1 MLITRKDVGSQ
12 GIGLCALR
20 GECQNMATIQV
31 KQLSFTYPGSFAPVF
46 SGLDFAMDS
55 SWRLGLVG
63 RNGRGKTT
71 LLKLLSGHL
80 QGRGQVLSSTAFDLF
95 PPEAAEDQSA
105 LRALRQAV
113 GPFDVWEKEMARL
126 LALGDEDSLQRWG
139 ELEHAYSAA
148 DGYIIDA
155 LIARES
161 DKMGIDPLTL
171 GRDFNSFSPG
181 ERTRLLLAAFFLRKN
196 RFLLIDEPTNH
207 LDLPGRRIAGDFL
220 AGKQGFLLVS
230 HDRAFLDRSVDHIMA
245 LQRNSVLIEA
255 GNYSSYR
262 QNKGLRDD
270 FEQEENER
278 LSKDI
283 KRLTISGQEKAAWSD
298 KIEAGKIGSHE
309 ADRGYVGAR
318 SAAMM
323 KRSLAI
329 RHRIDKHL
337 QEKESLLK
345 DIEFN
350 APVSLQPLKH
360 PARVLLKAIDL
371 GFAYDDRNLISHLN
385 LQLSQGQRLAITG
398 RNGSGKST
406 LLKLLGG
413 TLTPTCGS
421 ISHPRDLIISVL
433 PQEAGDFIGTPYDLA
448 RKLQLPADHFLML
461 LRKFD
466 FPREAF
472 ERDVRGFS
480 LGQQKKLLLAA
491 SMARQAHLYLWD
503 EPLNYIDLESR
514 EQIEEM
520 LAGTSATLVF
530 IEHDEHFL
538 HRVATDTLAL

>member
-1 MLITRKDVGSQ
+1 
-12 GIGLCALR
+12 
-20 GECQNMATIQV
+20 MAAIQV
-31 KQLSFTYPGSFAPVF
+31 RQLSFTYPGSFAPVF
-46 SGLDFAMDS
+46 SGLDFTMDS

-71 LLKLLSGHL
+71 LLKLLSGQL
-80 QGRGQVLSSTAFDLF
+80 QGQGQVLSGTAFDLF
-95 PPEAAEDQSA
+95 PPETDENQSA

-113 GPFDVWEKEMARL
+113 GPFDIMEQEMARL
-126 LALGDEDSLQRWG
+126 LSLGDEASLQRWG

-161 DKMGIDPLTL
+161 DKMGIDPLVL
-171 GRDFNSFSPG
+171 GRDFGSFSPG
-181 ERTRLLLAAFFLRKN
+181 ERTRLLLAALFLRKN

-207 LDLPGRRIAGDFL
+207 LDLPGRRIAGDYL

-245 LQRNSVLIEA
+245 LQRNSVRIEA

-262 QNKGLRDD
+262 QNKSLRDD
-270 FEQEENER
+270 FEQEENAR
-278 LSKDI
+278 LNKDI
-283 KRLTISGQEKAAWSD
+283 KRLTISGHEKAAWSD
-298 KIEAGKIGSHE
+298 KIEAGKIGGHE
-309 ADRGYVGAR
+309 ADRGYIGAR

-329 RHRIDKHL
+329 RHRIDKRVH
-337 QEKESLLK
+337 EKEGLLK

-350 APVSLQPLKH
+350 APLSLQALKH
-360 PARVLLKAIDL
+360 PARVLLKAVDL
-371 GFAYDDRNLISHLN
+371 GFAYGDRNLISHLN
-385 LQLSQGQRLAITG
+385 LQLAQGQRLAITG
-398 RNGSGKST
+398 RNGAGKST

-421 ISHPRDLIISVL
+421 ILRPGDLIISVL
-433 PQEAGDFIGTPYDLA
+433 PQETFGFNGTPVDLA
-448 RKLQLPADHFLML
+448 GRLHLPLDHFLML

-472 ERDVRGFS
+472 LRDVRGFS

-491 SMARQAHLYLWD
+491 SMAKQAHLYLWD

-514 EQIEEM
+514 EQIEGM
-520 LAGTSATLVF
+520 LTDTTATLVF

-538 HRVATDTLAL
+538 RRVATDTLAL

>member
-1 MLITRKDVGSQ
+1 
-12 GIGLCALR
+12 
-20 GECQNMATIQV
+20 MATIQV
-31 KQLSFTYPGSFAPVF
+31 KQLSFTYPGSFVPVF

-80 QGRGQVLSSTAFDLF
+80 QGHGQVLSSTAFDLF
-95 PPEAAEDQSA
+95 PPEVAEDQSA

-113 GPFDVWEKEMARL
+113 GPIDEWEKEMARL
-126 LALGDEDSLQRWG
+126 LALGDEVSLQRWG

-148 DGYIIDA
+148 DGYVIDA

-161 DKMGIDPLTL
+161 DKMGVDPLTL
-171 GRDFNSFSPG
+171 GRAFNSFSPG
-181 ERTRLLLAAFFLRKN
+181 ERTRLLLAALFLRKN
-196 RFLLIDEPTNH
+196 HFLLIDEPTNH
-207 LDLPGRRIAGDFL
+207 LDLLGRRIAGDYL

-245 LQRNSVLIEA
+245 LQRNSVRIEV

-262 QNKGLRDD
+262 QNKSLRDD
-270 FEQEENER
+270 FELEENER
-278 LSKDI
+278 LNKDI
-283 KRLTISGQEKAAWSD
+283 KRLTISGHEKAAWSD

-309 ADRGYVGAR
+309 ADRGYIGAR

-329 RHRIDKHL
+329 RHRIDRHL
-337 QEKESLLK
+337 QEKEGLLK
-345 DIEFN
+345 EIEFN

-360 PARVLLKAIDL
+360 PSRVLLKAIDL
-371 GFAYDDRNLISHLN
+371 GFAYGEQNLISHLN

-398 RNGSGKST
+398 RNGAGKST
-406 LLKLLGG
+406 LLKLLCGI
-413 TLTPTCGS
+413 LAPTCGS
-421 ISHPRDLIISVL
+421 ISRPRDLIISIL
-433 PQEAGDFIGTPYDLA
+433 PQETGDLSGTPYDLA
-448 RKLQLPADHFLML
+448 RQLQLPTDHFLML

-472 ERDVRGFS
+472 LRDVRGFS
-480 LGQQKKLLLAA
+480 QGQQKKLLLAA

-503 EPLNYIDLESR
+503 EPLNFIDLESR

-520 LAGTSATLVF
+520 LADTTATLVF